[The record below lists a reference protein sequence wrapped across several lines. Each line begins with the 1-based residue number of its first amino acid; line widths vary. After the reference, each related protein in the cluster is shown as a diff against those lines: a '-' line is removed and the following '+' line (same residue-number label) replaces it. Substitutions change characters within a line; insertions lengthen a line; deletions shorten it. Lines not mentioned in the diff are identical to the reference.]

1 MCILD
6 CWPSSLEAYPPKTAS
21 PDLILLHSGFLPLL
35 PAGAIMISGW
45 PLLKSIHSFTQSPSY
60 LLTTMHRHCVRCLV
74 AMVNKTQCLFFLKK
88 HMGYTIHERQLLF
101 PVSVLSLL
109 QVSSSFQTHNPP
121 LSVWQLEAHFLVKHW
136 EPWSVKNNTDINWA
150 LPETMNN
157 RSVAQQALVWEEE
170 TKDPLDCGKGAFERK
185 FCSLCLAIK
194 KGEGPLSFGLRLFF

>member
-6 CWPSSLEAYPPKTAS
+6 CWPSSLEAYPPMTAS
-21 PDLILLHSGFLPLL
+21 PDLILLRSGFLPLL
-35 PAGAIMISGW
+35 PAGVIMTAGR
-45 PLLKSIHSFTQSPSY
+45 PLIKCIHSFTQSPGY

-88 HMGYTIHERQLLF
+88 HMGYTVPERQLLF

-136 EPWSVKNNTDINWA
+136 EP
-150 LPETMNN
+150 
-157 RSVAQQALVWEEE
+157 
-170 TKDPLDCGKGAFERK
+170 
-185 FCSLCLAIK
+185 
-194 KGEGPLSFGLRLFF
+194 